1 MGVQDDWYF
10 EWLTQNIRKSQSAS
24 RKAAVKAADT
34 SDAIRDRAR
43 TKELK
48 ELQDKMRENLESI
61 RKDLALDLYT
71 RHVDTTEWQQRAN
84 EITVVAS
91 NAVERLTALLKEVER
106 EVGCWSAR
114 KDRQAGIA
122 GINALPFPG
131 PEGIEWRQRR
141 ATAIA
146 RILAD
151 MKKEQDRKDHELMRG
166 LIESWLKCLAS
177 AIGALISERRRYEQ
191 LLRS

>member
-1 MGVQDDWYF
+1 M
-10 EWLTQNIRKSQSAS
+10 QSS
-24 RKAAVKAADT
+24 AVT
-34 SDAIRDRAR
+34 
-43 TKELK
+43 
-48 ELQDKMRENLESI
+48 
-61 RKDLALDLYT
+61 
-71 RHVDTTEWQQRAN
+71 
-84 EITVVAS
+84 
-91 NAVERLTALLKEVER
+91 
-106 EVGCWSAR
+106 
-114 KDRQAGIA
+114 
-122 GINALPFPG
+122 NALPFPG